1 MPFTLRNILIV
12 FRQKFPKRNVF
23 FRHICWIL
31 KKNQKVEEF
40 LIIFNDYFEKFKNV
54 LSNILSVFPENN
66 DHELVLFSLTFI
78 YVEKIL
84 DFFDLSD
91 VQQQWNECMFFFK
104 IELFRIAREILQKQ
118 YKIFKS
124 GLSLIPMW
132 MSCIDA
138 IKSDTEIV
146 PIGPEIF
153 MRQSAQRVRHEQLLC
168 SECGAL
174 CEDGLHPD
182 STEPF
187 SFQGLCDGCS
197 SHGKF

>member
-1 MPFTLRNILIV
+1 MRSTLPNIFRV

-40 LIIFNDYFEKFKNV
+40 LILFNDYFEKFKNV

-66 DHELVLFSLTFI
+66 DHELVLFSLTFM
-78 YVEKIL
+78 YVGKIL

-91 VQQQWNECMFFFK
+91 VQQQWNECIFFFN

-118 YKIFKS
+118 YKIITS

-132 MSCIDA
+132 SSCIDA
-138 IKSDTEIV
+138 IGSDTEIE
-146 PIGPEIF
+146 PLGPEIF
-153 MRQSAQRVRHEQLLC
+153 MRPSAQKVQHEQLLC
-168 SECGAL
+168 SKCGAL
-174 CEDGLHPD
+174 CADGLNTNLTD
-182 STEPF
+182 PF
-187 SFQGLCDGCS
+187 RFQGFCDDCF
-197 SHGKF
+197 SH

>member
-1 MPFTLRNILIV
+1 LIL
-12 FRQKFPKRNVF
+12 FD
-23 FRHICWIL
+23 
-31 KKNQKVEEF
+31 
-40 LIIFNDYFEKFKNV
+40 DYFEKFQNV
-54 LSNILSVFPENN
+54 LSNILSIFPEKN
-66 DHELVLFSLTFI
+66 DRELVLFSLTFMHVGNI
-78 YVEKIL
+78 CEL
-84 DFFDLSD
+84 TDDT
-91 VQQQWNECMFFFK
+91 VQQQWNDCMSLFN

-118 YKIFKS
+118 YKIITS

-153 MRQSAQRVRHEQLLC
+153 MRPSAQRVRHEKLYC

>member
-1 MPFTLRNILIV
+1 MRSTLPNILRV
-12 FRQKFPKRNVF
+12 FRPKFPKRNVF

-40 LIIFNDYFEKFKNV
+40 LILFNDYFEKFKNV

-66 DHELVLFSLTFI
+66 DHELVLFSLTFM
-78 YVEKIL
+78 YVGKIL

-91 VQQQWNECMFFFK
+91 VQQQWNECIFFFN
-104 IELFRIAREILQKQ
+104 IELFRIAREILEKK
-118 YKIFKS
+118 YPIIKNAF
-124 GLSLIPMW
+124 SLIPMW
-132 MSCIDA
+132 MSCIEA

-174 CEDGLHPD
+174 
-182 STEPF
+182 
-187 SFQGLCDGCS
+187 
-197 SHGKF
+197 